1 MNNLRIAR
9 AARRSRRRL
18 LLGAEEVASRMGIR
32 YRHLLDLE
40 RGRLRWTERMATR
53 FNLALR

>member
-18 LLGAEEVASRMGIR
+18 GVIEVASRMR
-32 YRHLLDLE
+32 VPYRQLVDLE